1 MASFRLF
8 GQFPQF
14 LLDSGEVNS
23 GGFISTYENDL
34 TTPKLTYSDPAL
46 TIPNELEIQL
56 DAYGRPSTDI
66 WGDGVYGAVL
76 ETNAHVEIAT
86 ANNIQS
92 GTDPGVEIPAL
103 DAGKFLTNNGT
114 LLQWQAINQVPDST
128 GLGTNVVLYGD
139 NNGGSQWLELPTP
152 EELPIT
158 NTTTYVII
166 GTLKILWGT
175 GTVPA
180 APSAKTASVS
190 ITFPSAFSG
199 TPYHVQPCNTSSSG
213 SAPSGAIPTLAYTSP
228 SATGC
233 GITANIPDD
242 DNNAVWKL
250 GNPTPFSYV
259 AYGPA

>member
-1 MASFRLF
+1 MAAFRLF
-8 GQFPQF
+8 GQFPRF
-14 LLDSGEVNS
+14 LLNSGEVNS
-23 GGFISTYENDL
+23 GGYIATYENDL
-34 TTPKLTYSDPAL
+34 STPKLTYSDFAL
-46 TIPNELEIQL
+46 TIPNPLVIQL
-56 DAYGRPSTDI
+56 DAFGMPETDI

-76 ETNAHVEIAT
+76 STNAEVEIAT

-103 DAGKFLTNNGT
+103 VTGQFLTNNGSIM
-114 LLQWQAINQVPDST
+114 QWQAINQVPDST

-139 NNGGSQWLELPTP
+139 NTGGSFWDELPTP
-152 EELPIT
+152 EDVPIT

-199 TPYHVQPCNTSSSG
+199 TPYHVQPCNTSSGG
-213 SAPSGAIPTLAYTSP
+213 SAPSGAIPTLAYTSA
-228 SATGC
+228 STTGC
-233 GITANIPDD
+233 SITANIPDD
-242 DNNAVWKL
+242 DSNSVWKL
-250 GNPTPFSYV
+250 GNATPFSYV

>member
-14 LLDSGEVNS
+14 LLDSGDVNS
-23 GGFISTYENDL
+23 GGFILTFENDL

-46 TIPNELEIQL
+46 TIPNDLEIQL

-103 DAGKFLTNNGT
+103 VTGQFLTNNGT

-128 GLGTNVVLYGD
+128 GLGTSVILYGD
-139 NNGGSQWLELPTP
+139 NTGGSFWDAAPTIP
-152 EELPIT
+152 PSDIT
-158 NTTTYVII
+158 NTSTYAII
-166 GTLKILWGT
+166 GTLKIVWGT

-199 TPYHVQPCNTSSSG
+199 TPYHVQPCNTSSGG

-228 SATGC
+228 STTGC
-233 GITANIPDD
+233 SITANIPDD
-242 DNNAVWKL
+242 DSNSVWKL
-250 GNPTPFSYV
+250 GNATPFSYV
-259 AYGPA
+259 AFGPA